1 MFLIIIVSVLLFHD
15 SFQSSDTDNVV
26 KLCDINPH
34 NIVCG
39 INYTHPR
46 IKEIENRVRVNG
58 KKKSTCSKLSWL
70 SYQDIRDLLS
80 FTNEAR
86 NKMAG
91 GHYTHLGM
99 KYPTAAN
106 MFEVVSLTQIVITA
120 DYQIILSFFRCMT
133 IL

>member
-1 MFLIIIVSVLLFHD
+1 MFLVIIISVVFFHD

-46 IKEIENRVRVNG
+46 IKEIENRLKRNG
-58 KKKSTCSKLSWL
+58 KQDSRCSKLS
-70 SYQDIRDLLS
+70 SFTYSDIKNLLS
-80 FTNEAR
+80 FVNKER

-106 MFEVVSLTQIVITA
+106 MFEVVSSSDT
-120 DYQIILSFFRCMT
+120 
-133 IL
+133 